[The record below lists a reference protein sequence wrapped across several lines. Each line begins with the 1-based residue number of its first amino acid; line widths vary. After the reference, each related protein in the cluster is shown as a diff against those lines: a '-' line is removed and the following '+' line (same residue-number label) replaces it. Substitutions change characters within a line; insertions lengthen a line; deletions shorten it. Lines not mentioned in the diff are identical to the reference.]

1 MGAFPMRSRFPLAL
15 LLCACTPLVS
25 KTAQTQEKLS
35 SAEPDY
41 SKEAFIV
48 QRFDTRLAMEAD
60 GTGTREL
67 TAEVKIL
74 AEAGVKGFAVL
85 SFTYTTANEVVEV
98 NYVRVRKPDGSV
110 INTPDY
116 NVQDMPGQV
125 TRTAPM
131 YSDIHEK
138 HVAVRGLGVGDVL
151 EYQIRNRVV
160 KPQVPGHFWY
170 EHSFLEDSIVKDER
184 LEISVPQNKYVKVK
198 SPEFKP
204 EIKDEGT
211 RRIYRWTHSALER
224 KEKNPTEQPKR
235 IPPDPSIQ
243 ITTFAN
249 WEDVGRWYADLQK
262 EQLEI
267 TPAIKAKAA
276 ELTQALGTDD
286 QKFRAIY
293 NYVSLRFHY
302 VGLDFGIGR
311 YQPHSADDVL
321 GSGYGDC
328 KDKHTLLAGL
338 LKAAGYEAWPA
349 LIHSI
354 RKLDPDMPS
363 PAQFNHVITVIANRD
378 KLIWLDT
385 TPEVAP
391 YGLLLTPLRNK
402 QALVIPWNRSPML
415 MKTPADPPFPQE
427 QSFSTEGKL
436 DSEGT
441 LTAHVE
447 QTYKG
452 DFEVPL
458 RVAFRQISQSQWKEL
473 TQNFSLQLGFG
484 GDVSNVQVSSPEET
498 EKRFQISYDYVRK
511 TYSDW
516 EDRQFTPPL
525 PPIMVQI
532 GKETKKPSEPII
544 FGAPGEIT
552 YHAKVTLPTGYSI
565 VPPKGIDVTGPF
577 ADYHATSSLDG
588 GVLTTSR
595 KLIVKQSEVPLSLWE
610 DFRKFAERV
619 SDDEFKYI
627 ALASKSGPA
636 ADSLAH
642 ADAVDQKFREGTEAL
657 QNRDVR
663 RAQELLQ
670 EVIAADPKYPG
681 AHYNLAVALAT
692 QNQISDA
699 LAEFRK
705 EQEITPGDARSYQ
718 APAVFL
724 TYIGRN
730 DEAIQEWRKLLKV
743 DPKNRDA
750 ALSLGQLLVGKGKY
764 SDAAEM
770 LENAVKSSPDSP
782 SLQMSLGDAYVR
794 SGQVEKGIPHLRKAV
809 EEQGSSKNV
818 DPMMLNNAAYLLAEN
833 KTNLDLAKEY
843 GEKALGDLEARSIP
857 AAESDDGL
865 RVSNQLFMVWDTV
878 GWVYFQMGDTAQA
891 ERFIRPAWVLGQ
903 ASVVGGHLGQI
914 YEKLGKR
921 QAAARVY
928 ELAIASSSTPSRT
941 TNIGLNIIPD
951 SYKTDHSDLV
961 SRYQKLTGNK
971 FSTEIRRLP
980 NGEWTRTP
988 AEQLSQMREAK
999 FGKGLNL
1006 AGSARFSVVFVPG
1019 KVESV
1024 RYVGGDESLKS
1035 LTSQLSAVHYQMEF
1049 PAGSKAKIV
1058 RRLLVSCYQS
1068 SGCTATMVP
1077 PSQAASSPY

>member
-1 MGAFPMRSRFPLAL
+1 MPFVSRA
-15 LLCACTPLVS
+15 
-25 KTAQTQEKLS
+25 AQLPEKPS
-35 SAEPDY
+35 SAESDY
-41 SKEAFIV
+41 SKEAFVV
-48 QRFDTRLAMEAD
+48 QRYYTSLAMEAD

-67 TAEVKIL
+67 TAEVKML

-85 SFTYTTANEVVEV
+85 SFTYTTANEVVDV
-98 NYVRVRKPDGSV
+98 SYVRVRKPDGSV

-116 NVQDMPGQV
+116 NIQDMPGEV

-138 HVAVRGLGVGDVL
+138 HVAVKGLGIGDLL

-170 EHSFLEDSIVKDER
+170 EHSFLEGSIIKDER
-184 LEISVPQNKYVKVK
+184 LEISVPLGTYVKVM

-204 EIKDEGT
+204 EIKDEGP
-211 RRIYRWTHSALER
+211 RRVYRWTHSSLER
-224 KEKNPTEQPKR
+224 KEKDPAEEPKR
-235 IPPDPSIQ
+235 IPPNPSVQ
-243 ITTFAN
+243 MTTFAN
-249 WEDVGRWYADLQK
+249 WDDVGRWYAGLQK
-262 EQLEI
+262 EQLEV

-276 ELTQALGTDD
+276 ELAKGLGTDD
-286 QKFRAIY
+286 QKIRAIY

-311 YQPHSADDVL
+311 YQPHAADDVL

-328 KDKHTLLAGL
+328 KDKHILLAAL

-363 PAQFNHVITVIANRD
+363 PAQFNHVITVIATGD
-378 KLIWLDT
+378 KFIWLDT

-391 YGLLLTPLRNK
+391 YGLLLSPLRNK
-402 QALVIPWNRSPML
+402 QALVIPSNRSSML

-427 QSFSTEGKL
+427 QTFSTEGKL

-441 LTAHVE
+441 FTAHVE
-447 QTYKG
+447 QAYKG
-452 DFEVPL
+452 DLEVHL
-458 RVAFRQISQSQWKEL
+458 RVAFRQISQAQWKEL
-473 TQNFSLQLGFG
+473 TQNFSHQLGFG

-511 TYSDW
+511 NYSDW

-525 PPIMVQI
+525 PPILIQI
-532 GKETKKPSEPII
+532 GKDMKKPSEPIVL
-544 FGAPGEIT
+544 GPPGEII
-552 YHAKVTLPTGYSI
+552 YHSKVGLPSGYSI
-565 VPPKGIDVTGPF
+565 LAPKGLDLME
-577 ADYHATSSLDG
+577 AYAEYHTTSSLDG

-595 KLIVKQSEVPLSLWE
+595 RLIIKHSEVALNEWE

-627 ALASKSGPA
+627 ALTGNSEPA
-636 ADSLAH
+636 GGSLAH
-642 ADAVDQKFREGTEAL
+642 VDALDQKFREGTEAL

-663 RAQELLQ
+663 RAQELFQ
-670 EVIAADPKYPG
+670 EVIAAEPKYHG
-681 AHYNLAVALAT
+681 AHFNLAVTLAA
-692 QNQISDA
+692 QNQMSDA

-718 APAVFL
+718 APATFL
-724 TYIGRN
+724 TYVGRK
-730 DEAIQEWRKLLKV
+730 DEAIQEWRKLLKI

-750 ALSLGQLLVGKGKY
+750 ALTLSQLLVENGEY

-782 SLQMSLGDAYVR
+782 SLQMALGETYVR
-794 SGQVEKGIPHLRKAV
+794 SGQVEKGIPHMRKAV
-809 EEQGSSKNV
+809 EQGSSKSV
-818 DPMMLNNAAYLLAEN
+818 DPIMLNDAAYLLAEN

-843 GEKALGDLEARSIP
+843 GEKALADLDARSIT

-865 RVSNQLFMVWDTV
+865 RVSNQLSLVWDTV
-878 GWVYFQMGDTAQA
+878 GWVYFQMGDITQA
-891 ERFIRPAWVLGQ
+891 ERYVRPAWVLGQ
-903 ASVVGGHLGQI
+903 LGIVGGHLGQI
-914 YEKLGKR
+914 YEQQGKK
-921 QAAARVY
+921 QAAAHVY
-928 ELAIASSSTPSRT
+928 ELAIASALTPSRSGST
-941 TNIGLNIIPD
+941 GLNIAE
-951 SYKTDHSDLV
+951 SYKTDHSEIV
-961 SRYQKLTGNK
+961 SRYQKLTGKK
-971 FSTEIRRLP
+971 FSTEIRKLP

-988 AEQLSQMREAK
+988 AEELNQMRETK
-999 FGKGLNL
+999 LGRELNL

-1035 LTSQLSAVHYQMEF
+1035 LTGQLSAVHYQMEF

-1058 RRLLVSCYQS
+1058 RRVMVSCRQA
-1068 SGCTATMVP
+1068 SGCIATMVP
-1077 PSQAASSPY
+1077 PSQVALSPY

>member
-1 MGAFPMRSRFPLAL
+1 MQSRFQLAL
-15 LLCACTPLVS
+15 LLCACMPFAS
-25 KTAQTQEKLS
+25 KAAQLQEKPS

-41 SKEAFIV
+41 SKEAFVV
-48 QRFDTRLAMEAD
+48 QRYETRLVMEVD

-67 TAEVKIL
+67 TAEVKML

-85 SFTYTTANEVVEV
+85 TFTYTTANEVVEV

-110 INTPDY
+110 ITTPDY
-116 NVQDMPGQV
+116 NIQDMPGEV
-125 TRTAPM
+125 TRSAPM

-138 HVAVRGLGVGDVL
+138 HVAVRALGIGDVL

-160 KPQVPGHFWY
+160 KPQVPGHFWF
-170 EHSFLEDSIVKDER
+170 EHSFLEGSIVKDER
-184 LEISVPQNKYVKVK
+184 LEISIPLNKYVKVI

-204 EIKDEGT
+204 EIKDEGA

-224 KEKNPTEQPKR
+224 KEQDPAEQPKR
-235 IPPDPSIQ
+235 ILPNASIQ
-243 ITTFAN
+243 MTTFAN
-249 WEDVGRWYADLQK
+249 WEDVGRWYAGLQK
-262 EQLEI
+262 EQMEI
-267 TPAIKAKAA
+267 SPGIKAKAA
-276 ELTQALGTDD
+276 ELTQGLGTDD
-286 QKFRAIY
+286 QKLRAIY

-311 YQPHSADDVL
+311 YQPHTADDVL
-321 GSGYGDC
+321 ESGYGDC
-328 KDKHTLLAGL
+328 KDKHTLLATL

-349 LIHSI
+349 LIHSV

-363 PAQFNHVITVIANRD
+363 PAQFNHVITVVASGN
-378 KLIWLDT
+378 KFIWLDT

-391 YGLLLTPLRNK
+391 YGLLLSSLRNK
-402 QALVIPWNRSPML
+402 QALVIPWNRSSML
-415 MKTPADPPFPQE
+415 VKTPADPPFPQA
-427 QSFSTEGKL
+427 QAFMTEGKL

-473 TQNFSLQLGFG
+473 TQNFSHQLGFG

-498 EKRFQISYDYVRK
+498 EKRFQLSYDYVRK

-532 GKETKKPSEPII
+532 GKDAKKPPEPII
-544 FGAPGEIT
+544 FGAPGEII
-552 YHAKVTLPTGYSI
+552 YHSKVTLPPGYSI
-565 VPPKGIDVTGPF
+565 VPPKGIDVTEPF
-577 ADYHATSSLDG
+577 AEYHATSSLDG

-595 KLIVKQSEVPLSLWE
+595 RLIVKQSEIPLIRWE

-619 SDDEFKYI
+619 SDDEFTYI
-627 ALASKSGPA
+627 ALTSKSSPA

-642 ADAVDQKFREGTEAL
+642 VDALDQKFREGTEAL

-663 RAQELLQ
+663 RAQELFQ
-670 EVIAADPKYPG
+670 EVIATEPKYPG

-730 DEAIQEWRKLLKV
+730 DEAIQEWRKLLKL

-782 SLQMSLGDAYVR
+782 SLQMSLGEAYVR

-809 EEQGSSKNV
+809 EEQDSSKSVN
-818 DPMMLNNAAYLLAEN
+818 PMMLNDAAYLLAEN

-843 GEKALGDLEARSIP
+843 GEKALGDLETRSIT

-878 GWVYFQMGDTAQA
+878 GWVYFQLGDMTQA
-891 ERFIRPAWVLGQ
+891 EKYIRPAWVLGQ
-903 ASVVGGHLGQI
+903 AGIVGGHLGQI
-914 YEKLGKR
+914 YEKQGKK
-921 QAAARVY
+921 QAAAHVY
-928 ELAIASSSTPSRT
+928 ELAIASASTLPRT
-941 TNIGLNIIPD
+941 TTSGMNIPE
-951 SYKTDHSDLV
+951 SYKTDHSDVV

-988 AEQLSQMREAK
+988 AEQLGQMRETK

-1006 AGSARFSVVFVPG
+1006 AGSARFSIVFAPG
-1019 KVESV
+1019 KVDSV

-1049 PAGSKAKIV
+1049 PEGSKAKIV

-1077 PSQAASSPY
+1077 PSEAVSSPY